1 MGILHYFRSVLLQ
14 QVLVH
19 DIQFAPIGLL
29 DMYNSGGAIEALECN
44 DGESA
49 CMVKVQV
56 RGCGR
61 FGAYSNTEPRFCT
74 VDSKEKHFMYNAL
87 ASDGLLIINL
97 QGKCSFRD
105 IEIVY

>member
-1 MGILHYFRSVLLQ
+1 MLPQ
-14 QVLVH
+14 QVLGH

-56 RGCGR
+56 RGWGR
-61 FGAYSNTEPRFCT
+61 FGAYSNTKTKVLYCRLKRNISCT
-74 VDSKEKHFMYNAL
+74 MPLL
-87 ASDGLLIINL
+87 AMD
-97 QGKCSFRD
+97 
-105 IEIVY
+105 Y